1 MQRTC
6 FHNWFGLLA
15 ICVML
20 AGCQRQ
26 RTFAPAYA
34 VRGSVTL
41 DKKPLAEGTIAF
53 ISPQSGDLQ
62 AVPIK
67 DGTYEGQARA
77 GARRVEIRAYRPR
90 QGPPK
95 PMDPPP
101 VNYLPRRYNSETT
114 LSASVSAE
122 GPNIFDFDL
131 RSQ

>member
-1 MQRTC
+1 MQRIC

-26 RTFAPAYA
+26 RTFAPTYA

-41 DKKPLAEGTIAF
+41 DKEPLAEGVIAF
-53 ISPQSGDLQ
+53 ISPESGDLQ

-67 DGTYEGQARA
+67 GGTYEGQARA

-90 QGPPK
+90 QGPKK
-95 PMDPPP
+95 PLEPPP
-101 VNYLPRRYNSETT
+101 KNYLPKRYNSETT
-114 LSASVSAE
+114 LSADVTAE
-122 GPNIFDFDL
+122 GPNVFDFDL